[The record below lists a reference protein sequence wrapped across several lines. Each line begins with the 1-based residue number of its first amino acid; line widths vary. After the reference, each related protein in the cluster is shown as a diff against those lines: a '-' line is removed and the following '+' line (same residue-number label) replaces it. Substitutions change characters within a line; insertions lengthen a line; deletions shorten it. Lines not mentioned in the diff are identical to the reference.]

1 MTAPARKRL
10 RRATRRH
17 AARLITLEGWRLS
30 TIPCTQAVP
39 VISWT
44 LPPGVTHGRFWEIV
58 AFLTHAVRVTGF
70 RPARRHAAW
79 VLNLE
84 CWILSPMPCGSVITG
99 FQPSNTRIL
108 NAISRSRAH
117 TCARPGHQ
125 ARLAKTIGGGS
136 FLSRRRLSGSDH

>member
-1 MTAPARKRL
+1 MEPTSTRYASPRGPIDHARGLEVEHDTVHASSASYFMDITSWGHTREILGDCRL
-10 RRATRRH
+10 PD
-17 AARLITLEGWRLS
+17 AR
-30 TIPCTQAVP
+30 P
-39 VISWT
+39 
-44 LPPGVTHGRFWEIV
+44 
-58 AFLTHAVRVTGF
+58 VRVTGF

-84 CWILSPMPCGSVITG
+84 CWILSPMPCGSVITA

-117 TCARPGHQ
+117 TCARPGQQ
-125 ARLAKTIGGGS
+125 ARLAKTLGGDS